1 MMLEERNDQLDADVR
16 QRAKAVIVPGSED
29 AYASMLAQY
38 EKRQGVNKP
47 KLPRMEQK
55 PMLTEMTHG
64 HKAMLAALGN
74 GPVNRQT
81 LAKML
86 GVSAASISDYAKRL
100 MYLRLVRKQNR
111 GEAGTLYFLVEKET
125 K

>member
-1 MMLEERNDQLDADVR
+1 MMVEEINDMKDALVR
-16 QRAKAVIVPGSED
+16 ENAKKVIIPRGQET
-29 AYASMLAQY
+29 YASVLAQY
-38 EKRQGVNKP
+38 EEKRKGKG
-47 KLPRMEQK
+47 KLPKTEPK
-55 PMLTEMTHG
+55 PMSSEMTHG

-111 GEAGTLYFLVEKET
+111 GEAGTLYYLVEKET